1 MVRSMTGFGR
11 GEFRDENRSVLAEI
25 RSVNHRY
32 CDVSVRMPRKYAF
45 AEESVKKTVKNTL
58 RRGKIDVSIIVENLS
73 DADVEFQ
80 LNTKL
85 AEKYRAKLSELAG
98 AFSMPDTV
106 SLEFLAGVP
115 DILKAVP
122 AVEDEEQIISTIVTA
137 VSEAVQRH
145 YEMSCLEGGRLTE
158 DIIKRS
164 GLILQE
170 VEAVEARSPEVVAD
184 YAERLRN
191 RIRDMLGDAGIEETR
206 ILQEAAVFAD
216 KINVTEEIVRLR
228 SHIAQLG
235 EILDEPSEPV
245 GKKLDFLVQEMNRE
259 ANTIGSKANDI
270 EITKHVLNI
279 KSEVEKI
286 REQVQNIE

>member
-1 MVRSMTGFGR
+1 
-11 GEFRDENRSVLAEI
+11 
-25 RSVNHRY
+25 
-32 CDVSVRMPRKYAF
+32 
-45 AEESVKKTVKNTL
+45 
-58 RRGKIDVSIIVENLS
+58 
-73 DADVEFQ
+73 
-80 LNTKL
+80 
-85 AEKYRAKLSELAG
+85 
-98 AFSMPDTV
+98 
-106 SLEFLAGVP
+106 
-115 DILKAVP
+115 
-122 AVEDEEQIISTIVTA
+122 
-137 VSEAVQRH
+137 
-145 YEMSCLEGGRLTE
+145 MSCLEGGRLTE